1 MPGMDVVLQ
10 ELSLTGP
17 RWADLLRIV
26 LRLCAALVV
35 GGVIGLQREFVGKSA
50 GLRTHMLV
58 ALGTTLLVAVT
69 DVATHSPEAVSRVVQ
84 GVATGIGFL
93 GAGAILKLT
102 PEREIHG
109 LTTAAGIWMTA
120 AAAVAIGLGYIV
132 VALIGVALGWIVLAV
147 LARFEIHPRPLRD
160 GDFDRRSDSR
170 PADRSDGRSR

>member
-1 MPGMDVVLQ
+1 MDSVAQEIALAVPGPAG
-10 ELSLTGP
+10 LT
-17 RWADLLRIV
+17 RIL

-35 GGVIGLQREFVGKSA
+35 GGVVGLQRQNVGKSA

-69 DVATHSPEAVSRVVQ
+69 DVATHSPEAISRVVQ

-93 GAGAILKLT
+93 GAGAILKLA

-120 AAAVAIGLGYIV
+120 AAAIVVGLGYIV
-132 VALIGVALGWIVLAV
+132 AALIGVALGWIVLAV
-147 LARFEIHPRPLRD
+147 LARFEKHARSTQD
-160 GDFDRRSDSR
+160 GDFDRRQR
-170 PADRSDGRSR
+170 